1 MTCICAP
8 SLPQRTLA
16 ITLLYDS
23 TYRSFATVIEYIELF
38 HFFATCERAV
48 SGALGAAIQHHQP
61 QHVATHTPHQHCSTH
76 AHTTTTT
83 TTTGLV
89 WTRAFGECSTVHTA
103 KDEVW
108 QCHNNPTGCAF
119 IHALHLPTECCH
131 SPPHP
136 SLPHP
141 FLPSLPRSFRPF
153 QPSRLQQPRSA
164 PIVAA
169 NRAGTTSVVKGGC
182 CTARSPTSGSRA
194 YTRPVQLVPQR
205 HLKPPTTHGSPGAC
219 TCACACTC
227 GQDCRGARGGG
238 EPAC

>member
-83 TTTGLV
+83 TTGLV

-119 IHALHLPTECCH
+119 IHALHLPT
-131 SPPHP
+131 SGVLSFTTTPLPP
-136 SLPHP
+136 SS
-141 FLPSLPRSFRPF
+141 LPSLTPP
-153 QPSRLQQPRSA
+153 
-164 PIVAA
+164 
-169 NRAGTTSVVKGGC
+169 
-182 CTARSPTSGSRA
+182 
-194 YTRPVQLVPQR
+194 LVP
-205 HLKPPTTHGSPGAC
+205 PIPTLALATTAFCS
-219 TCACACTC
+219 
-227 GQDCRGARGGG
+227 DCRSQSRRHDVRRQRRLLHR
-238 EPAC
+238 P